1 MRSGDTSSTPRQRWS
16 LERRLA
22 LLIMALLASAMA
34 IFGFAAY
41 REVRA
46 SAESRATDRLER
58 VARELAA
65 SSARS
70 GQPRFALLQAL
81 GRNLAITAAL
91 LDAPGPATTDRPRAL
106 PAGEVPLSGDAAAR
120 VIAALDRTLQPADST
135 LLGWELWGAD
145 GARRFRSTL
154 SSPRDSAALA
164 TLRAAV
170 AAGSGPR
177 RSPFYGV
184 GGGVRFWTAVPV
196 VAGGRT
202 IGVLAEHRRLGNSSA
217 AEQTIRELVGDEV
230 RVLFTSTG
238 SSEWVSLR
246 GVAVEAPFGDTIPEG
261 DARLVRAPDGTAYY
275 AVVSSIPGSPWR
287 ILLLQRRALV
297 LERPRAFLRVLLVVG
312 ALLLLGGMVAAW
324 LTGRHVARP
333 LRRVTDAAA
342 ALAGGDYSQ
351 RVPVSGANE
360 VAGLAATFNAMASN
374 LGDAHAVLAQQ
385 NEALQR
391 ANATKEE
398 FLAMMSHELR
408 TPLNAIGGYAELLQL
423 GVRGPVTPDQVED
436 LARIR
441 RNKDHLLAII
451 GDMLSV
457 SRTDESV
464 PVEVTDL
471 PVTGVFS
478 HAVEAVAPLYDA
490 KKVRLDAIQPPRDL
504 HLRGDRERVQQVLLN
519 LLTNALKFTDAG
531 GQVTLASA
539 GSPTEVRISVR
550 DTGIGIPAERLDEI
564 FEPFVQVDSSL
575 TRRAGGAG
583 LGLAIASRL
592 ARAMEG
598 RVSVESTLGRGSTF
612 TLTLPRAQP
621 AAAVAGAG
629 QAAGSMP
636 AA

>member
-1 MRSGDTSSTPRQRWS
+1 MRPHGGKTAVRQRWS
-16 LERRLA
+16 LERRLG
-22 LLIMALLASAMA
+22 LLIVALLAAAMA

-46 SAESRATDRLER
+46 SAVSRATDRLER

-65 SSARS
+65 SSGRS
-70 GQPRFALLQAL
+70 GQPRLALLQGL
-81 GRNLAITAAL
+81 GRNLAVVAAMP
-91 LDAPGPATTDRPRAL
+91 DAAGPTSPDRPRAFPVREAPL
-106 PAGEVPLSGDAAAR
+106 AGEAAAGLLSALQR
-120 VIAALDRTLQPADST
+120 VELPGDST

-145 GARRFRSTL
+145 GVRRFRSTL
-154 SSPRDSAALA
+154 STPRDSAALA
-164 TLRAAV
+164 TLRATV
-170 AAGSGPR
+170 LAAGEPR
-177 RSPFYGV
+177 RSPFYGA
-184 GGGVRFWTAVPV
+184 GGGVRFWTAIPV
-196 VAGGRT
+196 VASGRT
-202 IGVLAEHRRLGNSSA
+202 IGVIAEHRRIGNSSA

-230 RVLFTSTG
+230 RVLFTSAG

-246 GVAVEAPFGDTIPEG
+246 GVPVDAPFADSIPDG
-261 DARLVRAPDGTAYY
+261 DARLVRAADGTAHY
-275 AVVSSIPGSPWR
+275 AVLAPIPGAPWR
-287 ILLLQRRALV
+287 ILLLQRQALV
-297 LERPRAFLRVLLVVG
+297 LERPRAFLRTLLVVG

-351 RVPVSGANE
+351 RVPVSGASE
-360 VAGLAATFNAMASN
+360 VAGLAATFNAMASS

-385 NEALQR
+385 NDELQR

-423 GVRGPVTPDQVED
+423 GVRGPVTEAQAED

-441 RNKDHLLAII
+441 RNKDHLLSII

-457 SRTDESV
+457 SRSDEDV
-464 PVEVTDL
+464 PVELADL
-471 PVTGVFS
+471 SVAGAFS
-478 HAVEAVAPLYDA
+478 HAVDAVAPLYDA
-490 KKVRLDAIQPPRDL
+490 KKVRLDAAQPPRDL
-504 HLRGDRERVQQVLLN
+504 YVRGDRERVQQVLLN

-531 GQVTLASA
+531 GQVVLASSA
-539 GSPTEVRISVR
+539 TETEVRLSVR
-550 DTGIGIPAERLDEI
+550 DTGIGIPAERIDEI

-583 LGLAIASRL
+583 LGLAIANRL
-592 ARAMEG
+592 AKAMAG
-598 RVSVESTLGRGSTF
+598 SVTVESTLGRGSTF
-612 TLTLPRAQP
+612 TFTLPRAQP
-621 AAAVAGAG
+621 AATVAGAG
-629 QAAGSMP
+629 QGAGSLP